1 MDEIDKLIAEV
12 ERLDRERQRL
22 SAAAMVSL
30 TAARRYVELTVCA
43 ADTTPTLSAE
53 VKRLNAELREIR
65 QARDTLQAFLSST
78 SESLDKAR
86 EELRAKFSPDAM
98 DLVGQRLV
106 NARKLLDPDAPIWL
120 TLAMDEAWQALAFL
134 RRNSAQQA
142 ARIEQQD
149 EEIAKLHDAV
159 TFADQQGAEAIE
171 RVSTAIVNDKWN
183 ATAAFQARALKAEKE
198 RDALHDRIEGAL
210 AAALGNPVMSIH
222 DGDGPVAD
230 SLESLIALVAS
241 EHASVKRI
249 RAEREEFRLSLLAE
263 MGDPDGAPS
272 DRWRCDGRNWYGD
285 RGDGGMDKIEWYAT
299 PNGDGTVR
307 HKRVW
312 LDIDMHGFEKER
324 GRFDLSRVAMQAANK
339 ALKVGSPS

>member
-12 ERLDRERQRL
+12 ERLDREATPGPWLHYKRANTKPSEWPAWAISEVDDEEEQRI
-22 SAAAMVSL
+22 AAEGDPADIAFIVHCR
-30 TAARRYVELTVCA
+30 TAAPVLA
-43 ADTTPTLSAE
+43 AE
-53 VKRLNAELREIR
+53 VRR
-65 QARDTLQAFLSST
+65 
-78 SESLDKAR
+78 
-86 EELRAKFSPDAM
+86 LRAKFSPDAM

-106 NARKLLDPDAPIWL
+106 NARKSLDPDAPIWL

-149 EEIAKLHDAV
+149 EEIAKLHDTL

-171 RVSTAIVNDKWN
+171 RVSNAIVNDKWN

-324 GRFDLSRVAMQAANK
+324 GRFDLSRVAMQAADK